1 MRRCGIVG
9 AAVLVAVIVSGCR
22 AELAGPS
29 TPSAVTIESSTV
41 VANPN
46 NVLSVVVSV
55 RVRNADSVSVRFR
68 LGDVPS
74 EDDSVTPAVRPTADS
89 ATVPVLGLLPA
100 RRYVLRAIA
109 HGMGGSALSDAIEF
123 TTETLPSDLP
133 RYAASGVDPSPGYVV
148 FASGMF
154 GLVIDNNGRV
164 VWYRRFSNG
173 PGLNFMV
180 QPNGRYVARPTTPDP
195 ADVEPWIEFDPVG
208 NVTRIF
214 TCIGGLQ
221 SRVHDTISQR
231 DGSQWL
237 LCDET
242 RTIDLSAFGGASAA
256 RVTGTAVQHVSAAG
270 ILLLHWSP
278 FDHFAITD
286 LDSLERPGATV
297 NWTHGNALALD
308 TDGNVIVSF
317 RNLGELT
324 KIHARTGAVL
334 WRMGGRRNQ
343 FAFPDSPSPP
353 FLRQHGVRVAST
365 GALMVL
371 DNTGDPGESR
381 AELYAVDET
390 ARTARLVRSY
400 AAIPGVVT
408 PIGGSVQAL
417 SGGRVL
423 VSFGVAGRV
432 EEYDAAGR
440 VLWRIEGDAGY
451 VFRAQRIRALYSPAE
466 GSAP

>member
-9 AAVLVAVIVSGCR
+9 AAVLVAVIVSACR
-22 AELAGPS
+22 ELAGPS
-29 TPSAVTIESSTV
+29 TPAAVTIESSTV
-41 VANPN
+41 VANAN

-55 RVRNADSVSVRFR
+55 RVRNADSVSVRFH

-74 EDDSVTPAVRPTADS
+74 EGDSVTPAVRSTADS

-109 HGMGGSALSDAIEF
+109 HGMGGPALGDAIEF
-123 TTETLPSDLP
+123 TTDTLPSDLP

-154 GLVIDNNGRV
+154 GLVIDNSGRV

-208 NVTRIF
+208 NVTRTF
-214 TCIGGLQ
+214 KCIGGLQ
-221 SRVHDTISQR
+221 SRLHDTISQQ

-237 LCDET
+237 MCDET
-242 RTIDLSAFGGASAA
+242 RTIDLSASGGASVA

-270 ILLLHWSP
+270 TLLLHWSP
-278 FDHFAITD
+278 FDHLAITD
-286 LDSLERPGATV
+286 LDSLERTGTTV

-308 TDGNVIVSF
+308 IDGNLIISF
-317 RNLGELT
+317 RNLGEMT

-334 WRMGGRRNQ
+334 WRMGGRHNQ
-343 FAFPDSPSPP
+343 FTFSDSPSPP
-353 FLRQHGVRVAST
+353 FLRQHGVRIASA

-371 DNTGDPGESR
+371 DNMGDPGESR
-381 AELYAVDET
+381 AELYVVDEA

-400 AAIPGVVT
+400 AATPGVVT
-408 PIGGSVQAL
+408 PIGGSVQSL

-440 VLWRIEGDAGY
+440 VLWRIDGDAGY
-451 VFRAQRIRALYSPAE
+451 VFRAQRIRSLYSPGE